1 MAQRQR
7 NMARDRSIGWPA
19 KFVSFR
25 RNLQQ
30 HAGTGASR
38 QEKTP
43 TENGW
48 GFVIGGGGGN
58 RTPVRKFSTASSTY
72 LALPFDLTRKP
83 PTGRL
88 VASDPLDFRAG
99 PRGEELPYFLLFM
112 TLLLVTQPDPQAD
125 RCSVRP

>member
-1 MAQRQR
+1 MAGREWNVAWNGQFGRL
-7 NMARDRSIGWPA
+7 A
-19 KFVSFR
+19 KSAGAR
-25 RNLQQ
+25 RNP
-30 HAGTGASR
+30 HEYAGTGASR

-43 TENGW
+43 TKNGW
-48 GFVIGGGGGN
+48 GFIIGGGGGN

-99 PRGEELPYFLLFM
+99 PRGEDLPYFLLFM